1 MKERKVYVKCLSFR
15 DYSFMKERKVLCKIV
30 KLQRL
35 LFQILLKSHCL
46 KPISQIFIQQT
57 LQWLFRKCVKL
68 NVSHVRNQARQF
80 FLTVF
85 YLFFPWTKTRFPLLC
100 IRYKNVYILPEKCK
114 TINVIDNVIDAV
126 QVGKAAEISGH
137 MYFRKITALFLEVL
151 TKTITISQSQLRMC
165 KISKVDK
172 HV

>member
-1 MKERKVYVKCLSFR
+1 
-15 DYSFMKERKVLCKIV
+15 MKERKVLCKIV

-35 LFQILLKSHCL
+35 LFHILLKSHCL

-57 LQWLFRKCVKL
+57 LQWLFRKYVKL

-80 FLTVF
+80 FLNVF

-165 KISKVDK
+165 KISKVGK